1 MPWCMPSAGPP
12 RHRRQLPPAK
22 TKASR
27 TNDRPRG
34 YASARVASL
43 RDRISLA
50 WGGYC
55 RQPVTVIDPAIE
67 SHYGAG
73 YERSRLFPGGSP
85 SLEFVRSMELLERL
99 LPPPPAR
106 IVDVG
111 GGPGAYAAG
120 PGRVSGAPGGSR
132 AAARG
137 AGTAGGG
144 RGSGR
149 GFYRRR
155 GRRAPAR

>member
-73 YERSRLFPGGSP
+73 YERSRL
-85 SLEFVRSMELLERL
+85 

-144 RGSGR
+144 RGS
-149 GFYRRR
+149 
-155 GRRAPAR
+155 